1 MTGERLYPCRM
12 PPNGVSTLIHTKR
25 RFCRLRDMQQNRP
38 EGSMEV
44 AIDTNPHGS
53 KRYTYFAD
61 PTEFFMDTFAVV
73 HRNYYELIPPNQP
86 CCLYFD
92 LEHYTAKAHDDNKLQ
107 CALEV
112 IQQQAERRWSISTS
126 CWETVVILTASRQ
139 VPTGYKHSFHV
150 IYPCIGF
157 SCNHRLMREF
167 ARDLSL
173 MPELQALNKQ
183 GSPCSLLDVNVY
195 NKNQAFRVIE
205 SWKYALEEHPDMALR
220 FLDKRPHT
228 MEHLLQTV
236 VRRPH
241 LVHFW
246 VPESTDILPTNNGHN
261 AGIDGLHI
269 TTVQSTCLDTI
280 CPCSGLAVTFA
291 TRIHIKKIQGGW
303 LLRCAHE
310 VCKIA
315 KKTEYRVS
323 HSFRC
328 RGY

>member
-1 MTGERLYPCRM
+1 MVIPSGTDRGSQPMTGERLYPCRM

-107 CALEV
+107 CALKV
-112 IQQQAERRWSISTS
+112 IQQQAECRWSISTS

-236 VRRPH
+236 VRRTH
-241 LVHFW
+241 LVNFW
-246 VPESTDILPTNNGHN
+246 VP
-261 AGIDGLHI
+261 
-269 TTVQSTCLDTI
+269 
-280 CPCSGLAVTFA
+280 
-291 TRIHIKKIQGGW
+291 
-303 LLRCAHE
+303 
-310 VCKIA
+310 
-315 KKTEYRVS
+315 
-323 HSFRC
+323 
-328 RGY
+328 

>member
-1 MTGERLYPCRM
+1 MVIPSGTDRGSQPMTGERLYPCRM

-25 RFCRLRDMQQNRP
+25 RFCRLRDM
-38 EGSMEV
+38 
-44 AIDTNPHGS
+44 
-53 KRYTYFAD
+53 
-61 PTEFFMDTFAVV
+61 
-73 HRNYYELIPPNQP
+73 
-86 CCLYFD
+86 

-112 IQQQAERRWSISTS
+112 IQQQAECRWSISTS

-228 MEHLLQTV
+228 MEHHLLG
-236 VRRPH
+236 
-241 LVHFW
+241 
-246 VPESTDILPTNNGHN
+246 SGANG
-261 AGIDGLHI
+261 L
-269 TTVQSTCLDTI
+269 
-280 CPCSGLAVTFA
+280 
-291 TRIHIKKIQGGW
+291 
-303 LLRCAHE
+303 CAHE
-310 VCKIA
+310 
-315 KKTEYRVS
+315 
-323 HSFRC
+323 
-328 RGY
+328 